1 MNSNTAPPLPLDPP
15 NALPHTVLPPLDQ
28 ATSGRAHAHG
38 TIHKVYPHGIQFID
52 QTTEAEGMLAAG
64 CGGGAL
70 IFFVFFLVSAQTDG
84 LSGPYTWVTLIFVLF
99 GLFLARLDF
108 VGYRYQPVLFNRAL
122 GKVHV
127 FLDEGTAIWEFWR
140 WFGFTHHSIHTYD
153 WSCVRA
159 EVAELTVLGNA
170 NLPRQE
176 MLLMLAFTE
185 SPGSHKV
192 VARVG
197 VGYTDRYVGTEA
209 AEQRFEHIRRY
220 MQHQGPPLAPGD
232 HLWQDQSRMSFW
244 GALTWNQPLLGPGSW
259 AHWTGESLHRMWF
272 LTIPFGLACFI
283 LLPLTVPAGLLRGL
297 AHWTKLE
304 PKWPPEILASGGGAS
319 LSGEELA
326 KHIRP
331 EPVVPRRHGPYSK
344 EPTPVYTLKQ
354 RRAME
359 KERKQ
364 RRGKAA

>member
-1 MNSNTAPPLPLDPP
+1 MT
-15 NALPHTVLPPLDQ
+15 
-28 ATSGRAHAHG
+28 
-38 TIHKVYPHGIQFID
+38 HKVYPHGIQFID
-52 QTTEAEGMLAAG
+52 QMADAGGIMAAIAGVLGITFLAFSFKLFASAG
-64 CGGGAL
+64 PTSGLAWWAL
-70 IFFVFFLVSAQTDG
+70 AMGWVPLLFF
-84 LSGPYTWVTLIFVLF
+84 
-99 GLFLARLDF
+99 ARLDF

-159 EVAELTVLGNA
+159 EVAELTVLGSA
-170 NLPRQE
+170 NLPRRE

-232 HLWQDQSRMSFW
+232 HLCRTRAAWGSGARSRGINRCWARAVGRTGRVSHCT
-244 GALTWNQPLLGPGSW
+244 ACGS
-259 AHWTGESLHRMWF
+259 
-272 LTIPFGLACFI
+272 
-283 LLPLTVPAGLLRGL
+283 
-297 AHWTKLE
+297 
-304 PKWPPEILASGGGAS
+304 
-319 LSGEELA
+319 
-326 KHIRP
+326 
-331 EPVVPRRHGPYSK
+331 
-344 EPTPVYTLKQ
+344 
-354 RRAME
+354 
-359 KERKQ
+359 
-364 RRGKAA
+364 